1 MTGYLFPFK
10 LTVVPLLIWLI
21 SHAGRKWGPVVAGSL
36 SAFPVVVGP
45 TLLFIALERGREFA
59 ASAAVGSVS
68 GVFALISFSLAY
80 AWASTRLSWVYSIMT
95 ALLAYT
101 ASVVA
106 LNAASLSLYTGAL
119 AVVSVL
125 AVIRRFLPE
134 WQKMPE
140 DRPKLKSEFRQKRV
154 SDVPVRMLVG
164 GCLVYGLIIFAGKIG
179 PAWSGIF
186 SMFPVT
192 GSVLLVFSHI
202 FQGREFAIN
211 LVHGMFLGWC
221 SISLFCVL
229 VSVLLQTYS
238 IPFAFTAALI
248 SAVAAQ
254 YSGFR
259 LISLKKSHS

>member
-45 TLLFIALERGREFA
+45 ALFFIAFERGKEFA

-68 GVFALISFSLAY
+68 GVLALISFSLAY
-80 AWASTRLSWVYSIMT
+80 VWAATRLSWAYSILI
-95 ALLAYT
+95 ALLTYT
-101 ASVVA
+101 ASVIA
-106 LNAASLSLYTGAL
+106 INAASLSLYTGGL
-119 AVVSVL
+119 FVVLVLSV
-125 AVIRRFLPE
+125 VRNIFPKWR
-134 WQKMPE
+134 KMQE
-140 DRPKLKSEFRQKRV
+140 DKPKLRF
-154 SDVPVRMLVG
+154 DVPVRMIVG
-164 GCLVYGLIIFAGKIG
+164 GVLVYGLTLTAGTIG

-202 FQGREFAIN
+202 YQGREFSIN

-221 SISLFCVL
+221 SISLFCML
-229 VSVLLQTYS
+229 VSILLKSQS
-238 IPFAFTAALI
+238 IAFSFTAALI
-248 SAVAAQ
+248 SAIAAQ
-254 YSGFR
+254 SLGFKM
-259 LISLKKSHS
+259 LSYKKA